1 MIIED
6 VDRWLGV
13 RPNVIR
19 RAAGGSLTAEPRFP
33 ETRLTE
39 PIEA

>member
-19 RAAGGSLTAEPRFP
+19 RVAGGSLTTELRFP